1 LSKKWFEFRIKLEMK
16 VKGGSALWL
25 EQERGGAQRAASASL
40 FAAVSEVDGFSLA
53 VHVDRADD

>member
-1 LSKKWFEFRIKLEMK
+1 MK